1 MRVRAIHRKLAWV
14 AGLVAVLWAA
24 TGFLHPIMSWTAPR
38 PAVQAPPVQV
48 LTVEGL
54 TPPAPVLAAAGIAE
68 TTLVRLVMVDGEPY
82 WFAARDNAARIVL
95 DAQTGAQVADVEERH
110 AIALAR
116 HYAGLLDSEVKT
128 MRLITAFSTDYPSV
142 NRLLPVWEVRFAT
155 PDGLTLY
162 VDTGLDRLAAVTN
175 DQRRVLL
182 SIFQNIHTLKF
193 LEPIEPLRLAFI
205 FALIGTLIA
214 TTAFGATMLW
224 RSRGRGLRKAHTIV
238 AWVAL
243 PLVAMFTLS
252 GTLHL
257 FVTSSL
263 WADPAPRASPFAVA
277 QLPPIPGAE
286 PGITV
291 NELTAAG
298 GPLWRLQ
305 IEETGYYFGGNAP
318 DTDEDRARA
327 LGGAPA
333 EAPVSLVARFGDG
346 YGFINKRLPVWQ
358 VGAPSGPVFVD
369 VREGLI
375 AASPSGTWLTR
386 LEGWTFDNLHK
397 WEFLNPL
404 GRRNRDYATMAATA
418 IIILVS
424 VLGLAL
430 LLRQKSRR
438 DVPPHS

>member
-1 MRVRAIHRKLAWV
+1 MSVRAIHRKLAWV

-38 PAVQAPPVQV
+38 PAVQAPSAQV
-48 LTVEGL
+48 LTLDGL
-54 TPPAPVLAAAGIAE
+54 TPPAPALAAAGIAE
-68 TTLVRLVMVDGEPY
+68 TTLVRLVKVDGNPY
-82 WFAARDNAARIVL
+82 WFAARDNSARVVL
-95 DAQTGAQVADVEERH
+95 DARSGAVAPEIEQRH

-116 HYAGLLDSEVKT
+116 HYAGLPNSRVEAT
-128 MRLITAFSTDYPSV
+128 RLITAFSTEYPSV

-162 VDTGLDRLAAVTN
+162 VDTGLDRLAAVAN

-182 SIFQNIHTLKF
+182 SVFQNIHTLKF
-193 LEPIEPLRLAFI
+193 LEPIEPLRLAVI
-205 FALIGTLIA
+205 FALIATVIA
-214 TTAFGATMLW
+214 TTTFGAAMLW
-224 RSRGRGLRKAHTIV
+224 RSRGRGLHRAHTIA

-243 PLVAMFTLS
+243 PSVAMFTLS

-263 WADPAPRASPFAVA
+263 WAEPAPRAALFGVA
-277 QLPPIPGAE
+277 QLPPIPGTE
-286 PGITV
+286 PGIVV
-291 NELTAAG
+291 NDLTAAG

-305 IEETGYYFGGNAP
+305 IEETGYYFGTHAP
-318 DTDEDRARA
+318 DTDQDRARA
-327 LGGAPA
+327 LGVAPA
-333 EAPVSLVARFGDG
+333 EASVSMVTRFGDG
-346 YGFINKRLPVWQ
+346 YGFINKRLPVWR
-358 VGAPSGPVFVD
+358 VDAPSGPVFVD

-375 AASPSGTWLTR
+375 AARPNETWLTR

-418 IIILVS
+418 VLIAVSLLGFALILRRRKGRDSS
-424 VLGLAL
+424 V
-430 LLRQKSRR
+430 
-438 DVPPHS
+438 

>member
-1 MRVRAIHRKLAWV
+1 
-14 AGLVAVLWAA
+14 
-24 TGFLHPIMSWTAPR
+24 
-38 PAVQAPPVQV
+38 
-48 LTVEGL
+48 
-54 TPPAPVLAAAGIAE
+54 
-68 TTLVRLVMVDGEPY
+68 
-82 WFAARDNAARIVL
+82 
-95 DAQTGAQVADVEERH
+95 
-110 AIALAR
+110 
-116 HYAGLLDSEVKT
+116 
-128 MRLITAFSTDYPSV
+128 V

-182 SIFQNIHTLKF
+182 SIFQNVHTLKF
-193 LEPIEPLRLAFI
+193 LEPVEPLRLAVT
-205 FALIGTLIA
+205 FALIATVMA
-214 TTAFGATMLW
+214 TTAMGATMLW
-224 RSRGRGLRKAHTIV
+224 RSRGRGLRRVHTLA
-238 AWVAL
+238 AWAAL
-243 PLVAMFTLS
+243 PLVSMFTLS

-263 WADPAPRASPFAVA
+263 WAEPAPRASPFAVA

-305 IEETGYYFGGNAP
+305 IEVTGYYFGANAP
-318 DTDEDRARA
+318 ETDEDRARA

-333 EAPVSLVARFGDG
+333 EASVSKVTRFGDG
-346 YGFINKRLPVWQ
+346 YGFINKRLPVWRVDTQ
-358 VGAPSGPVFVD
+358 SSAVFVD

-375 AASPSGTWLTR
+375 ASQPNETWMTR

-397 WEFLNPL
+397 WEFLHPL

-418 IIILVS
+418 IVILVAMLGF
-424 VLGLAL
+424 VLKARRR
-430 LLRQKSRR
+430 RQI
-438 DVPPHS
+438 

>member
-1 MRVRAIHRKLAWV
+1 MSARTIHRKLAWV
-14 AGLVAVLWAA
+14 AGLVAVLWSA
-24 TGFLHPIMSWTAPR
+24 TGFLHPVMSWTAPR
-38 PAVQAPPVQV
+38 PAVQAPPVQAV
-48 LTVEGL
+48 TLDGL
-54 TPPAPVLAAAGIAE
+54 MPPATALAAAGVTE
-68 TTLVRLVMVDGEPY
+68 TTLVRLVMVDGKPY
-82 WFAARDNAARIVL
+82 WFAARENTQRTVL
-95 DAQTGAQVADVEERH
+95 DAKTGTAVTGVEERH
-110 AIALAR
+110 AIGLAR
-116 HYAGLLDSEVKT
+116 HYAGLPDAEVET
-128 MRLITAFSTDYPSV
+128 TRLITAFSTDYPSV
-142 NRLLPVWEVRFAT
+142 NRLLPVWEVRVAT

-182 SIFQNIHTLKF
+182 SIFQNVHTLKF
-193 LEPIEPLRLAFI
+193 LEPIEPLRLAAI
-205 FALIGTLIA
+205 FALIGTVIA
-214 TTAFGATMLW
+214 TTVFGATMLW
-224 RSRGRGLRKAHTIV
+224 RSRGRGLRRVHTLA
-238 AWVAL
+238 AWAAL

-263 WADPAPRASPFAVA
+263 WAEPAPRASPFAVS

-305 IEETGYYFGGNAP
+305 VEETGYYFGANAP

-333 EAPVSLVARFGDG
+333 EASVSRVTRFGDG
-346 YGFINKRLPVWQ
+346 YGFINKRLPVWRVDTQ
-358 VGAPSGPVFVD
+358 SSAVFVD

-375 AASPSGTWLTR
+375 AARPNETLMTR

-418 IIILVS
+418 IVILVAMLGF
-424 VLGLAL
+424 VLTARRK
-430 LLRQKSRR
+430 RQS
-438 DVPPHS
+438 

>member
-1 MRVRAIHRKLAWV
+1 MSARAIHRKLAWV

-38 PAVQAPPVQV
+38 PAVQAPPAQA
-48 LTVEGL
+48 LTLDGL
-54 TPPAPVLAAAGIAE
+54 TQPAPALAAAGVAE
-68 TTLVRLVMVDGEPY
+68 TTLARLAMVDGKPY
-82 WFAARDNAARIVL
+82 WFAARDNSARVVL
-95 DAQTGAQVADVEERH
+95 DARSGAPAPVLEQRH

-116 HYAGLLDSEVKT
+116 HYAGLPDAEIET
-128 MRLITAFSTDYPSV
+128 TRLITAFSTDYPSV

-155 PDGLTLY
+155 AEGLTVY

-182 SIFQNIHTLKF
+182 SIFQNVHTLKF
-193 LEPIEPLRLAFI
+193 LESVEPLRLAAI
-205 FALIGTLIA
+205 FGLIATVMA

-238 AWVAL
+238 AWAAL

-257 FVTSSL
+257 FVTASL
-263 WADPAPRASPFAVA
+263 WAEPAPRASPFAVA
-277 QLPPIPGAE
+277 QLPPVPGAE
-286 PGITV
+286 SGITV

-305 IEETGYYFGGNAP
+305 IEETGYYLGANAP
-318 DTDEDRARA
+318 DTDEDRARG
-327 LGGAPA
+327 LVGA
-333 EAPVSLVARFGDG
+333 APDAKATLVTRFGDG
-346 YGFINKRLPVWQ
+346 YGFINKRLPVWR
-358 VGAPSGPVFVD
+358 VGTESGPVFAD

-375 AASPSGTWLTR
+375 ATRVSETWLTHI
-386 LEGWTFDNLHK
+386 EGWTFDNLHK

-418 IIILVS
+418 VVILVAMLGF
-424 VLGLAL
+424 VLMARRK
-430 LLRQKSRR
+430 RQS
-438 DVPPHS
+438 

>member
-1 MRVRAIHRKLAWV
+1 MSVRAIHRNLAWV

-38 PAVQAPPVQV
+38 PAVQAPLAQA
-48 LTVEGL
+48 LTLDGL
-54 TPPAPVLAAAGIAE
+54 TQPAPALAAAGVEE
-68 TTLVRLVMVDGEPY
+68 TTLVRLVMVDGKPY
-82 WFAARDNAARIVL
+82 WFATRDNSARVVL
-95 DAQTGAQVADVEERH
+95 DARSGASAPEMEQRH

-116 HYAGLLDSEVKT
+116 HYSELPDAEVET
-128 MRLITAFSTDYPSV
+128 TRLITAFSTDYPSV

-182 SIFQNIHTLKF
+182 SGFQNIHTLKF
-193 LEPIEPLRLAFI
+193 LESIEPLRLALI
-205 FALIGTLIA
+205 FVLIGSVMA
-214 TTAFGATMLW
+214 TTALGATMLW
-224 RSRGRGLRKAHTIV
+224 RSRGRGLRRAHTIA

-263 WADPAPRASPFAVA
+263 WAEPTPRAAPFGVA

-286 PGITV
+286 PGIVV
-291 NELTAAG
+291 NDLTAAG
-298 GPLWRLQ
+298 GPLWRRQ
-305 IEETGYYFGGNAP
+305 IEETGYYFGTYAP

-327 LGGAPA
+327 LGGAPT
-333 EAPVSLVARFGDG
+333 EASVSIVTRFGDG
-346 YGFINKRLPVWQ
+346 YGFINKRLPVWR
-358 VGAPSGPVFVD
+358 VDAPSGPVFVD

-375 AASPSGTWLTR
+375 AARPSETWLTR

-418 IIILVS
+418 VLIAVSLLGFAIILRRRKGRDSS
-424 VLGLAL
+424 VG
-430 LLRQKSRR
+430 
-438 DVPPHS
+438 